1 MKCVKSLLGICLVM
15 CLVISCKNG
24 SFSNVRKIGSL
35 KNDIRA
41 EQICYYD
48 NYVYYVENDKDNKVK
63 IYKKS
68 ILDGKTEEVKYDEKA
83 RLTKIDKIS
92 MNKKWIMLDA
102 RGEKVVV
109 LDNNWKYVVEHIS
122 KINPSTTTFYTIS
135 EKHVYWS
142 SLIYI
147 KKGKYN
153 LITSEFIFADFY
165 NQNEIVA
172 DENLP
177 GPLVWDEIDN
187 VLYFSHYSFPQK
199 IVINDRYFNEI
210 GEIDGINQQK
220 VPIKWKDINGKYYP
234 DGYVAVSSLAYD
246 KDNIYVP
253 RTGGF
258 NYSEEKVIPLEY
270 EFGIEVY
277 SKAEKKYVKTIFS
290 KELKKMRGMT
300 YVLGT
305 TENGIVVIVENY
317 KESKVEKKPT
327 FVRELSIYVLD
338 KNHNR

>member
-1 MKCVKSLLGICLVM
+1 MKMMHFVYLIVVSLLFV
-15 CLVISCKNG
+15 SCKTG
-24 SFSNVRKIGSL
+24 SYANIKKIGTL
-35 KNDIRA
+35 NNDIKA

-48 NYVYYVENDKDNKVK
+48 NYVYYVENDKENKVK

-68 ILDGKTEEVKYDEKA
+68 ITDGKTEEVQYDEKVN
-83 RLTKIDKIS
+83 LTKIDKIS
-92 MNKKWIMLDA
+92 MNKKWIMLDS

-109 LDNNWKYVVEHIS
+109 LDKKWKYVVEHIS
-122 KINPSTTTFYTIS
+122 KINPATTTFYTIS
-135 EKHVYWS
+135 EKYVYWS

-147 KKGKYN
+147 KNGMYN

-187 VLYFSHYSFPQK
+187 VLYSSHYSYPKK
-199 IVINDRYFNEI
+199 IIFNDSGFNKI
-210 GEIDGINQQK
+210 GEINGIGLSRE
-220 VPIKWKDINGKYYP
+220 PIQWKDINGKYYP
-234 DGYVAVSSLAYD
+234 DGYVAVSSIAYD

-258 NYSEEKVIPLEY
+258 NYSEDKVIPLAY

-277 SKAEKKYVKTIFS
+277 SKTEKKNIRTLSS
-290 KELKKMRGMT
+290 KELKKLQGMS

-305 TENGIVVIVENY
+305 TETDVVVVVENY
-317 KESKVEKKPT
+317 NKSKKTSGSEYERSVSLYLIDKK
-327 FVRELSIYVLD
+327 
-338 KNHNR
+338 